1 MKTILQSMCIYL
13 LLFVLLG
20 LCLVPFFS
28 SFNQLTPNTFKPPV
42 LKGLKKS
49 VTKCLNPQ
57 YMYNAWYQLEFVRP
71 FCDTLLLEGTEKR
84 EDFEFYEFYED
95 PTNGRKREFSNAGL
109 KVIVDTFYQLPI
121 LKKPIWASY
130 LFHRSFDKNRLLRQ
144 DDTLVE
150 EVKGF
155 AIYIANCSTGKS
167 AVLETQDG
175 SAMMVMEAL
184 TLDKTWKS
192 IEYWSGSWCGNSYL
206 SITLSPGEFTFT
218 RGIKCSGDFRTK
230 CRLKLSNGNDQL
242 YSNEFYMGISTT
254 QFEKPQGQAN
264 ER

>member
-1 MKTILQSMCIYL
+1 MKTILKTMSVYL

-20 LCLVPFFS
+20 LCLVPFFC
-28 SFNQLTPNTFKPPV
+28 SFKLPSPNTFKPPF
-42 LKGLKKS
+42 LKGLKRS

-71 FCDTLLLEGTEKR
+71 FCDTLLLEETEKR
-84 EDFEFYEFYED
+84 ENFKFYEFYED
-95 PTNGRKREFSNAGL
+95 PTKGHKREFSNEGL
-109 KVIVDTFYQLPI
+109 KVIVDTFNQVPI

-130 LFHRSFDKNRLLRQ
+130 LFHRNFDENRLLRQ

-155 AIYIANCSTGKS
+155 AIYIANCSVEKS

-175 SAMMVMEAL
+175 SAIMVMEAL
-184 TLDKTWKS
+184 TPDKTWKS
-192 IEYWSGSWCGNSYL
+192 IEYWSGSWCGNSYS
-206 SITLSPGEFTFT
+206 SITISPSEFAFT
-218 RGIKCSGDFRTK
+218 RGIRCSGDVRTK

-242 YSNEFYMGISTT
+242 YSNEFYMGISNT
-254 QFEKPQGQAN
+254 QFEKPPGQAK